1 MARIETIDIQ
11 QVRVHHRVR
20 RDLGDLQA
28 LMTSL
33 RAHGLLNPII
43 VTENYD
49 LVAGHRRLEAAK
61 RLGWRA
67 IQCRVVESKDKTQL
81 LQMEMD
87 ENMARKDFSSDETAD
102 ALVRLDRLK
111 NPSLWRRIGYALA
124 AAWRRITRPFRRDNQ
139 ER

>member
-1 MARIETIDIQ
+1 MAHIETIDIQ
-11 QVRVHHRVR
+11 RVRVHHRVR
-20 RDLGDLQA
+20 QDLGDLQA

-33 RAHGLLNPII
+33 KAHGLLNPII
-43 VTENYD
+43 VTEEYD

-67 IQCRVVESKDKTQL
+67 IQCRVVEAKDKTQL

-111 NPSLWRRIGYALA
+111 NPSFWRRVGHALA
-124 AAWRRITRPFRRDNQ
+124 AIWRRLTRPFRRDTT
-139 ER
+139 

>member
-1 MARIETIDIQ
+1 MAHIETIDIHR
-11 QVRVHHRVR
+11 VRVHHRVR

-28 LMTSL
+28 LMTSIK
-33 RAHGLLNPII
+33 AHGLLNPII
-43 VTENYD
+43 VTEEYD

-67 IQCRVVESKDKTQL
+67 IQCRVVESRDKTQL

-124 AAWRRITRPFRRDNQ
+124 AAWQWLTRPFHRNV
-139 ER
+139 

>member
-1 MARIETIDIQ
+1 MAQIETIDIQ
-11 QVRVHHRVR
+11 RVRVHHRVR

-33 RAHGLLNPII
+33 KAHGLLNPII
-43 VTENYD
+43 VTESYE

-81 LQMEMD
+81 LQIEMD

-124 AAWRRITRPFRRDNQ
+124 AAWRWLTRPFRRSS
-139 ER
+139 E

>member
-1 MARIETIDIQ
+1 
-11 QVRVHHRVR
+11 
-20 RDLGDLQA
+20 
-28 LMTSL
+28 MTSL
-33 RAHGLLNPII
+33 KAHGLLNPII
-43 VTENYD
+43 VTEEYD

-67 IQCRVVESKDKTQL
+67 IQCRVVDSTDKTQL

-124 AAWRRITRPFRRDNQ
+124 ALWKRLTRPFRRDTT
-139 ER
+139 